1 MKLMLSHLN
10 LKNRKMENQLGK
22 TKDVGF
28 QFGIRK
34 TFSVSSEKVWDFL
47 FSENGLKIWLGN
59 LKNELEIKKEYETK
73 NGITGLVR
81 VFKANSHIRLNWKP
95 KNWENMSTIQI
106 RVIGN
111 QEKTTVAIHHEKLL
125 NAEQRAE
132 MKEHWNE
139 IMNKIGTE
147 IKKPAGNIV
156 YKK

>member
-1 MKLMLSHLN
+1 
-10 LKNRKMENQLGK
+10 MENQVGK

-34 TFSVSSEKVWDFL
+34 TFPVSTEKVWDFL
-47 FSENGLKIWLGN
+47 FSKNGLKIWLGK
-59 LKNELEIKKEYETK
+59 LKNELEIKKEYETE
-73 NGITGLVR
+73 NGITGLIR
-81 VFKANSHIRLNWKP
+81 VFNANSHIRLNWKP

-111 QEKTTVAIHHEKLL
+111 QEKTTVAIHQEKLL

-139 IMNKIGTE
+139 IMNKIGIE
-147 IKKPAGNIV
+147 IKKASR
-156 YKK
+156 